1 MTMANKS
8 VGDLI
13 AIARVGGGF
22 ELSAN
27 DYTPDELAAV
37 AGKLVNGARLTLRD
51 ANSLEVS
58 ELTAVAQAGPPGSVF
73 LIF

>member
-1 MTMANKS
+1 MANKKS

-13 AIARVGGGF
+13 AIARAGGGF

-37 AGKLVNGARLTLRD
+37 ANKLVNGARLTLRD
-51 ANSLEVS
+51 AGALEITEV
-58 ELTAVAQAGPPGSVF
+58 TAIAQSGPPGSVF
-73 LIF
+73 MVF

>member
-1 MTMANKS
+1 MANKS

-13 AIARVGGGF
+13 AIARAGGGF

-27 DYTPDELAAV
+27 DYTPDELTAV

-51 ANSLEVS
+51 ASSLEIS

-73 LIF
+73 LVF

>member
-1 MTMANKS
+1 MSKKS

-13 AIARVGGGF
+13 AIARMGGGF

-27 DYTPDELAAV
+27 DYTPDELEAV
-37 AGKLVNGARLTLRD
+37 ANKLVNGARMNVRD
-51 ANSLEVS
+51 VGGLEIND
-58 ELTAVAQAGPPGSVF
+58 LTAIAQSGPPGSVF

>member
-1 MTMANKS
+1 MANKS

-27 DYTPDELAAV
+27 DYTPDELTAV

-51 ANSLEVS
+51 ANALEITQ
-58 ELTAVAQAGPPGSVF
+58 LTAIAQSAPPGAVF
-73 LIF
+73 LVF

>member
-1 MTMANKS
+1 MANKS

-13 AIARVGGGF
+13 AIARAGGGF

-37 AGKLVNGARLTLRD
+37 ANKLVNGARLTLRD
-51 ANSLEVS
+51 ANSLEIK
-58 ELTAVAQAGPPGSVF
+58 ELTSIAQSGPPGSVF
-73 LIF
+73 LVF

>member
-1 MTMANKS
+1 MSKKS

-13 AIARVGGGF
+13 AIARAGGGF

-27 DYTPDELAAV
+27 DYTPEELEAV
-37 AGKLVNGARLTLRD
+37 ANKLVNGARMNVRD
-51 ANSLEVS
+51 ASSLEVK
-58 ELTAVAQAGPPGSVF
+58 ELAAIAQSGPPGSVF